1 MNRELTAPQGLQ
13 ESDVL
18 LFFFFPCF
26 LLMGFS
32 NGHVPACPTRMVYIY
47 SRSCLGKP
55 FGHFSRQEVVLSC
68 MEQRAVF
75 EGGFCFF
82 FDALDSMR
90 FHLWRLLTAANPSL
104 CFRHGLGGH
113 RHHCVVLACRV
124 SVCILSCSNNFT
136 QVRKSRL

>member
-1 MNRELTAPQGLQ
+1 MSSFFSSSPAFSSWASPMDMCPRVQPEWFTYIVDHASASLSAISPGRRSSSPAWSSELC
-13 ESDVL
+13 S
-18 LFFFFPCF
+18 
-26 LLMGFS
+26 
-32 NGHVPACPTRMVYIY
+32 
-47 SRSCLGKP
+47 
-55 FGHFSRQEVVLSC
+55 
-68 MEQRAVF
+68 RAV
-75 EGGFCFF
+75 FF